1 MGRRHA
7 PKKTDVQTISGHA
20 CATSAQQKGTIIRPR
35 LRDAMALASPTGR
48 HRQAGFFAQRLPEP
62 GLSADESGG
71 PGGRAHGGN
80 FNCAE

>member
-35 LRDAMALASPTGR
+35 LRDAIALASPTGR
-48 HRQAGFFAQRLPEP
+48 HRQAGF
-62 GLSADESGG
+62 
-71 PGGRAHGGN
+71 
-80 FNCAE
+80 CARSPLETAGSQPTTKPLVTLTGVASSR